1 MKKSTRLLSV
11 LLAFVMVISAFA
23 ATFAASA
30 ADVYKPTYSE
40 DVTEEDITLLIGDIN
55 TLLEKNVFTGAAIE
69 NIYKALPSL
78 SAILNLGGSSTASNK
93 AAFYKQTNPER
104 FADLPDGDIIP
115 DEVDENGNVVKE
127 GTLTVFF
134 KEHPIVCSSAAD
146 FQAELNTVIDTVVVQ
161 NLLQTVLFAFVFD
174 PTSLAAVKDLGV
186 GLDEICEVLG
196 VEQPKTANAVLGFD
210 TYSPDVEGT
219 RTYLKNIVA
228 AVFPDTANSVLALIP
243 RLLTDENNAKLYDGC
258 SKILQGVGVAFNT
271 LSGTLE
277 SLGVDIAAATESLSK
292 VINIFLALPTVGE
305 DAEKRLD
312 IEGSVSVL
320 AEKLTNGILTIQF
333 SDRPENPSGGAM
345 VAVNFRAMQLDRVIN
360 AESNADVLKI
370 IYDYL
375 YDNLIADETNN
386 SLVKFALESNL
397 IESALGIQIP
407 ADTKAFLLK
416 ALGMSNL
423 ELADNLVVMA
433 ANAAGRQLPE
443 EPTTEEP
450 TTQEPTTQE
459 PTTTP
464 SGGSG
469 NTGDDQTTK
478 PAGGAETT
486 TASSQNGN
494 ANQNANIPKTGGA
507 ATIGFSALSLAA
519 GAAFITLVARKR
531 K

>member
-1 MKKSTRLLSV
+1 
-11 LLAFVMVISAFA
+11 
-23 ATFAASA
+23 
-30 ADVYKPTYSE
+30 
-40 DVTEEDITLLIGDIN
+40 
-55 TLLEKNVFTGAAIE
+55 
-69 NIYKALPSL
+69 
-78 SAILNLGGSSTASNK
+78 
-93 AAFYKQTNPER
+93 
-104 FADLPDGDIIP
+104 
-115 DEVDENGNVVKE
+115 
-127 GTLTVFF
+127 
-134 KEHPIVCSSAAD
+134 
-146 FQAELNTVIDTVVVQ
+146 
-161 NLLQTVLFAFVFD
+161 
-174 PTSLAAVKDLGV
+174 
-186 GLDEICEVLG
+186 
-196 VEQPKTANAVLGFD
+196 
-210 TYSPDVEGT
+210 
-219 RTYLKNIVA
+219 
-228 AVFPDTANSVLALIP
+228 
-243 RLLTDENNAKLYDGC
+243 
-258 SKILQGVGVAFNT
+258 
-271 LSGTLE
+271 
-277 SLGVDIAAATESLSK
+277 
-292 VINIFLALPTVGE
+292 
-305 DAEKRLD
+305 
-312 IEGSVSVL
+312 
-320 AEKLTNGILTIQF
+320 
-333 SDRPENPSGGAM
+333 M
-345 VAVNFRAMQLDRVIN
+345 VAVSFRAMQLDRVIN

-397 IESALGIQIP
+397 IESALGVQIP

>member
-78 SAILNLGGSSTASNK
+78 SAILNLGGSSTASDK

-104 FADLPDGDIIP
+104 FADLSDGDIIP
-115 DEVDENGNVVKE
+115 DEVDEEGNIVKD
-127 GTLTVFF
+127 GTLTAFF
-134 KEHPIVCSSAAD
+134 KEHPIVCNNAAD
-146 FQAELNTVIDTVVVQ
+146 FQKELNAVIDTVVVE

-258 SKILQGVGVAFNT
+258 AKILQGVGVAFNT

-292 VINIFLALPTVGE
+292 VIDIFLALPTVGE

-345 VAVNFRAMQLDRVIN
+345 VTVNFRAMQLDRVIN

-397 IESALGIQIP
+397 IESALGVQIP

-423 ELADNLVVMA
+423 ELADKLVVMA

-494 ANQNANIPKTGGA
+494 TNQNANIPKTGGA